1 MDDLLESIL
10 ELVFQLHIFGIM
22 ALFLV
27 AFALIFRKKISKIC
41 TVKTTLLS
49 LAISLFGGVGL
60 SCFLSWFIIAATNSV
75 YEHPIEYPF
84 YIICGI
90 ISFVSFVATIV
101 FYVILRKR
109 KFSVYGIIFD
119 FLTSIITLPFFFRM
133 FLEVCNFLDGKAFYI
148 LPIT

>member
-1 MDDLLESIL
+1 MDDLLESII

-22 ALFLV
+22 ALLLV

-49 LAISLFGGVGL
+49 LAISFFGGVGFC
-60 SCFLSWFIIAATNSV
+60 SFLAWLTTLPR
-75 YEHPIEYPF
+75 ETPIEYLF
-84 YIICGI
+84 FIICGI

-101 FYVILRKR
+101 FYIILRKR
-109 KFSVYGIIFD
+109 KFSAFGLIFD
-119 FLTSIITLPFFFRM
+119 VLTSIITLPFFFRM
-133 FLEVCNFLDGKAFYI
+133 FLVVCSFLDGKAFYI

>member
-1 MDDLLESIL
+1 MDDLLETIL

-22 ALFLV
+22 ALLLV

-41 TVKTTLLS
+41 MVKTTLLS
-49 LAISLFGGVGL
+49 LAISFFGGVGL
-60 SCFLSWFIIAATNSV
+60 SCFLSWFTIVAWNAV

-84 YIICGI
+84 YIIYGI

-101 FYVILRKR
+101 FYIILRKR

-119 FLTSIITLPFFFRM
+119 VLTSIITLPFFFRM
-133 FLEVCNFLDGKAFYI
+133 FLEICSFLDGKAFYI

>member
-41 TVKTTLLS
+41 SVKTTLLS
-49 LAISLFGGVGL
+49 LAISLFGGVGFC
-60 SCFLSWFIIAATNSV
+60 SFLAWLTTLPR
-75 YEHPIEYPF
+75 ETPIEYLF
-84 YIICGI
+84 FIICGI
-90 ISFVSFVATIV
+90 ISFLSFVAAIV
-101 FYVILRKR
+101 FYIILRKR
-109 KFSVYGIIFD
+109 KFDAFGIILD
-119 FLTSIITLPFFFRM
+119 ILTSVITMPFFFRM
-133 FLEVCNFLDGKAFYI
+133 FLEICSFLDGKAFFI

>member
-1 MDDLLESIL
+1 MQKTFFSLFWQFKFWGVILL
-10 ELVFQLHIFGIM
+10 
-22 ALFLV
+22 LFIV
-27 AFALIFRKKISKIC
+27 FALIFRKKISKIC

-84 YIICGI
+84 YIMCGI

-101 FYVILRKR
+101 FYAILRKR
-109 KFSVYGIIFD
+109 KFSVFGLIFD
-119 FLTSIITLPFFFRM
+119 VLTSIITLPFFFRM
-133 FLEVCNFLDGKAFYI
+133 FLEVCSFLDGKAIYF

>member
-1 MDDLLESIL
+1 MWGLLESII

-22 ALFLV
+22 ALLLV

-60 SCFLSWFIIAATNSV
+60 FSFFAWLTILPRET
-75 YEHPIEYPF
+75 PIEYQF
-84 YIICGI
+84 FIACGI

-101 FYVILRKR
+101 FYAILRKR
-109 KFSVYGIIFD
+109 KFSAFGLIFD
-119 FLTSIITLPFFFRM
+119 VLTSIITLPFFFRM
-133 FLEVCNFLDGKAFYI
+133 FLEICSFLDGKAFFI

>member
-1 MDDLLESIL
+1 MQKTFFSLFWQFKFWGVILL
-10 ELVFQLHIFGIM
+10 
-22 ALFLV
+22 LFIV
-27 AFALIFRKKISKIC
+27 FALIFRKKISKIC

-60 SCFLSWFIIAATNSV
+60 FSFFAWLTILPRET
-75 YEHPIEYPF
+75 PIEYPF
-84 YIICGI
+84 FITCGI

-101 FYVILRKR
+101 FYIILRKR
-109 KFSVYGIIFD
+109 KFSAFGLIFD
-119 FLTSIITLPFFFRM
+119 ILTSIITMPFFFRM

>member
-1 MDDLLESIL
+1 MQKTFFSLFWQFKFWGVILL
-10 ELVFQLHIFGIM
+10 
-22 ALFLV
+22 LFI
-27 AFALIFRKKISKIC
+27 AFALIFRKKIFKIC

-75 YEHPIEYPF
+75 YERPIEYPF

-101 FYVILRKR
+101 FYAILRKR
-109 KFSVYGIIFD
+109 KFSVFGLIFD
-119 FLTSIITLPFFFRM
+119 VLTSIITLPFFFRM
-133 FLEVCNFLDGKAFYI
+133 FLEICSFLDGKAFYI

>member
-10 ELVFQLHIFGIM
+10 EVVFQLHIFGIM

-60 SCFLSWFIIAATNSV
+60 FSFFAWLTILPRET
-75 YEHPIEYPF
+75 PIEYLF
-84 YIICGI
+84 FIICGI

-101 FYVILRKR
+101 FYAILRKR
-109 KFSVYGIIFD
+109 KFGVYGIIFD
-119 FLTSIITLPFFFRM
+119 VLTSIITLPFFFRM
-133 FLEVCNFLDGKAFYI
+133 FLEVCSFLNGKAFYL

>member
-1 MDDLLESIL
+1 MDDLLESII

-22 ALFLV
+22 ALLLV

-41 TVKTTLLS
+41 TVKTTLIS

-60 SCFLSWFIIAATNSV
+60 FSFFAWLTILPRET
-75 YEHPIEYPF
+75 PIEYLF
-84 YIICGI
+84 FIACGI
-90 ISFVSFVATIV
+90 ISFVSFVVTIV

-109 KFSVYGIIFD
+109 KFSAFGLIFD
-119 FLTSIITLPFFFRM
+119 VLTSIITLPFFFRM
-133 FLEVCNFLDGKAFYI
+133 FLEVCSFLDGKAIYF

>member
-1 MDDLLESIL
+1 MQTNVFMWIYNFQFWIIAAILLIL
-10 ELVFQLHIFGIM
+10 FT
-22 ALFLV
+22 
-27 AFALIFRKKISKIC
+27 LIFWKKISKVC
-41 TVKTTLLS
+41 SVKTTLLS

-84 YIICGI
+84 YIMCGI

-101 FYVILRKR
+101 FYIILRKR
-109 KFSVYGIIFD
+109 KFSAFGLIFD
-119 FLTSIITLPFFFRM
+119 ILTSIITMPFFFRM
-133 FLEVCNFLDGKAFYI
+133 FLEICNFLDGKAFYI